1 MAMARPREIP
11 VSAATNKK
19 VHIRFPLSERAA
31 FDEIARA
38 YDILNEDGSVRAPE
52 LCRLLMVVGI
62 TPSAAARTT
71 AAVAAK
77 INIKMIVAR
86 VGVHLSQVFG
96 ATTVEHARG
105 VGPNRHVVFA
115 LDASLQEQVM
125 RFIPNVAEA
134 YDGHGKIVAKRVV
147 EKMIYDG
154 MRDPRLPAVLRAYS
168 SCVNAF
174 LARLRTVEQEIRRT
188 LADLVPAMEG
198 AAA

>member
-1 MAMARPREIP
+1 M
-11 VSAATNKK
+11 SAAMNKK

-38 YDILNEDGSVRAPE
+38 YDLLNEDGTVRAPE

-71 AAVAAK
+71 AAVAAR

-86 VGVHLSQVFG
+86 VGVHLSQVVG

-105 VGPNRHVVFA
+105 VGSNQHIVLV

-125 RFIPNVAEA
+125 RFIPNIAEA
-134 YDGHGKIVAKRVV
+134 YDGHGHIVAKRVV

-154 MRDPRLPAVLRAYS
+154 MRDPRLPAVLRMYS
-168 SCVNAF
+168 ACVNAF
-174 LARLRTVEQEIRRT
+174 IAKLRLLEVDIRRS